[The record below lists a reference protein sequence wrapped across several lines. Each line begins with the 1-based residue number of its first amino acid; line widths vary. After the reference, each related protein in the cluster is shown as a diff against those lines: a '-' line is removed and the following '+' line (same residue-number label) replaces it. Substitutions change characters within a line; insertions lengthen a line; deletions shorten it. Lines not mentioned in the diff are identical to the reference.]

1 MALAVAAPPR
11 VGTVSI
17 FDSKSPLDEP
27 PHIPDSAM
35 PSSSSKASLSCSCL
49 SCRSSCSLPSST
61 VSRHWGYR
69 VSAERPFVPHLV
81 DADVLLLSLDHPH
94 PLLPH
99 LVDDPED
106 VDHVV
111 LPDAL
116 QDSVQ
121 SNHRSTPAHAGAGMG
136 IVRTTVLRLLRPSVS
151 CKLACSKTYNLE
163 RLNLVVVLL
172 RYVKHMSMLHYCSY
186 ETTLCA

>member
-1 MALAVAAPPR
+1 MHLVRVTLVILLALQH
-11 VGTVSI
+11 GEQT
-17 FDSKSPLDEP
+17 
-27 PHIPDSAM
+27 
-35 PSSSSKASLSCSCL
+35 
-49 SCRSSCSLPSST
+49 
-61 VSRHWGYR
+61 
-69 VSAERPFVPHLV
+69 LV
-81 DADVLLLSLDHPH
+81 DADVLLLRLHHPH

-136 IVRTTVLRLLRPSVS
+136 IVRTSVLSFLRPRFN

-172 RYVKHMSMLHYCSY
+172 RYVKYQSMPHYCSY